1 MNATDRYVPRDH
13 NVAAEDFDG
22 EFVVLD
28 LDSGKYFSLAG
39 AAAIVWKGL
48 IAGHSLASLVG
59 GLPEGDARRAGA
71 ERVVN
76 ELLGFNLLRAEG
88 TATGGPAE
96 IAAELAAASGGFEV
110 QSFDDLADLLVADPI
125 HDVDAEAGWPHK
137 PDEN

>member
-28 LDSGKYFSLAG
+28 LNSGKYFSLAG

-48 IAGHSLASLVG
+48 TSGHSVASLVA
-59 GLPEGDARRAGA
+59 GLAEGDERRAGA
-71 ERVVN
+71 ERVAQ
-76 ELLGFNLLRAEG
+76 ELLAFNLLRADG
-88 TATGGPAE
+88 TATGGPPE

-110 QSFDDLADLLVADPI
+110 QSFDDLADLLIADPI

-137 PDEN
+137 PDQN